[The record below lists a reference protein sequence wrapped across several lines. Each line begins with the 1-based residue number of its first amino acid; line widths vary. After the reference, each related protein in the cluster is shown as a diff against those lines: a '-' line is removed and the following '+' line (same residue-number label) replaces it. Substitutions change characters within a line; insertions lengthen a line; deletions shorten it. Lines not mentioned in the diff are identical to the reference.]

1 MFGRRAYML
10 GAICWWSYMLG
21 YYICWVTWPNIYPT
35 YIWVNTYVVY
45 ICWVTWGFVDET
57 PFPEHCFRYNPV
69 IITFLPRVIP
79 FFVLSHHQILNCRSI
94 FIFSDTRI
102 TPNNFKE
109 PLSASDHDQTWQI
122 GIFGIILIP
131 IVVQYTLFSY
141 LVTPIF
147 IPEILIFI
155 SVILKFIH
163 GSRCWS
169 MRFWTIVRVRVK
181 SMKKVIKMY
190 YVVTIQHYTG
200 IIKCTWDVGNVIKL
214 ISIISIIFDD
224 FFHK

>member
-1 MFGRRAYML
+1 MVGTSIYVGPQLDICMGYLSGDFVLGNMVTLYICWVKIHKYYTYMFGRRAYML

-79 FFVLSHHQILNCRSI
+79 FFVLSHHQILNFWSL

-102 TPNNFKE
+102 TPNNFEE
-109 PLSASDHDQTWQI
+109 PLQVIMASWL
-122 GIFGIILIP
+122 GLYRPRERVLI
-131 IVVQYTLFSY
+131 V
-141 LVTPIF
+141 
-147 IPEILIFI
+147 
-155 SVILKFIH
+155 
-163 GSRCWS
+163 
-169 MRFWTIVRVRVK
+169 
-181 SMKKVIKMY
+181 
-190 YVVTIQHYTG
+190 
-200 IIKCTWDVGNVIKL
+200 NVHVED
-214 ISIISIIFDD
+214 S
-224 FFHK
+224 